1 MAVITFS
8 PATIGNWELSN
19 NVVLRIYALESFVS
33 ADGNL
38 NAAGV
43 PSEDASQN
51 SNFFQAVSCT
61 LSGTTLAIAA
71 CMLESTTDSLD
82 NPSAK
87 YGAYF
92 FTNEGQNLGAF
103 GEFAAFMLPA
113 SPTSTT
119 WEAIALAQ
127 GEAQ

>member
-38 NAAGV
+38 IPAGV

-51 SNFFQAVSCT
+51 DNFFVAVACT
-61 LSGTTLAIAA
+61 AGGATLTIASFT
-71 CMLESTTDSLD
+71 LESTTDALF

-103 GEFAAFMLPA
+103 GEFAKFMLPA
-113 SPTSTT
+113 SPTTT
-119 WEAIALAQ
+119 QWAVVAQAQ